1 MPAIKTERVY
11 IRMTEE
17 LLNRYKA
24 ESQKLGINTVAL
36 MTIALN
42 EYFVQKDM
50 TQTVIDMVQTQK
62 TKKDN
67 ENNA

>member
-50 TQTVIDMVQTQK
+50 TQTVIDMVQTQRTNK
-62 TKKDN
+62 ELEK
-67 ENNA
+67 